1 MVIRVYGLLSA
12 MSDKDAF
19 FKTEGGK
26 KSRSRG
32 FLRSCWMPLF
42 LAAGL
47 GLGLLLLALVVVDLT
62 NSGEKIRRKL
72 VSLLVE
78 TPQLSTPPSKAVEPT
93 VVEKI
98 VEVPVEKVVE
108 RVVEKIVEVEK
119 LPPLPSRYVDWKKV
133 DTATLWSEIL
143 VETKLETAEGG
154 IASLERERP
163 ESYQIEMR
171 VKLTVP
177 KPSTSVADL
186 IALNDKLPKILPDL
200 EKLVTGAE
208 VSPLYHHLYQLKTE
222 RIQQRVTRLD
232 QVLSRHNFFD
242 LETVLQA
249 THPDTGQK
257 LLLIQGEMDVVSDG
271 SDGDRMPSL
280 SEYISMSQH
289 YQPFT
294 SYGWAKRTKTPN
306 PLLERWET
314 QLKEHETEFAL
325 PGLSIERNRFL
336 REQIDTYKLG
346 VADMKGRSFL
356 IAEVDPFIVLPL
368 SFLGRTEE
376 SPFNPAIGD
385 YVAVIYGDQIYPA
398 IAGDAGPSWGFG
410 EASLR
415 MARQIDPKA
424 SPYQRPVS
432 DLKVTYLIFPGSADE
447 KKGPPDLVAWREK
460 CGELLKG
467 IGGLGEG
474 FSLHEWENLVPAKK
488 DPAPAADPTEAPTD
502 PAKTAT
508 PETSPAKTPTTGTP
522 AVEAPPPPTE
532 GSPQ

>member
-1 MVIRVYGLLSA
+1 

-19 FKTEGGK
+19 FKTDSGK
-26 KSRSRG
+26 KNPSRG
-32 FLRSCWMPLF
+32 FRRSLWMPFF
-42 LAAGL
+42 LAVAL
-47 GLGLLLLALVVVDLT
+47 GLALLLLALVVVDLT

-78 TPQLSTPPSKAVEPT
+78 TPQLSTPPPKAVEPT

-98 VEVPVEKVVE
+98 VEVPVEKVIE

-119 LPPLPSRYVDWKKV
+119 LPPLPSKYVPWQKV

-143 VETKLETAEGG
+143 VETKLETTEGG

-177 KPSTSVADL
+177 KPNTSLADL
-186 IALNDKLPKILPDL
+186 TALNDKLPGILPDL
-200 EKLVTGAE
+200 EKLVSNAE

-222 RIQQRVTRLD
+222 RIQQRVTRID
-232 QVLSRHNFFD
+232 QVLSRHNFYD
-242 LETVLQA
+242 LETILQA
-249 THPDTGQK
+249 THPETGQK
-257 LLLIQGEMDVVSDG
+257 LLLIQADMDVVSDG

-280 SEYISMSQH
+280 DEYISMSQH

-294 SYGWAKRTKTPN
+294 SYGWAKRSKTPN

-314 QLKEHETEFAL
+314 QLKEYVDEFAL

-336 REQIDTYKLG
+336 REQIDTYKLE
-346 VADMKGRSFL
+346 VADLKGRSFL
-356 IAEVDPFIVLPL
+356 IAEVDPFIVIPL

-385 YVAVIYGDQIYPA
+385 YVAVIHGDQIYPA
-398 IAGDAGPSWGFG
+398 IAGDAGPSWQFG

-432 DLKVTYLIFPGSADE
+432 DLKVTYLIFPGSAEE
-447 KKGPPDLVAWREK
+447 KKSPPDLVAWREK
-460 CGELLKG
+460 CGELING

-474 FSLHEWENLVPAKK
+474 FSLHEWENLVPDKQDAVPAEATTN
-488 DPAPAADPTEAPTD
+488 DSPTPAAVPPASAADNTGPAAPATT
-502 PAKTAT
+502 PA
-508 PETSPAKTPTTGTP
+508 SPVSTPTAPSEGTP
-522 AVEAPPPPTE
+522 P
-532 GSPQ
+532 

>member
-1 MVIRVYGLLSA
+1 

-26 KSRSRG
+26 KNRSRG
-32 FLRSCWMPLF
+32 FLRSFWMPLF
-42 LAAGL
+42 LAAAL
-47 GLGLLLLALVVVDLT
+47 GLALLLLALVVVDLT

-72 VSLLVE
+72 VSYLVE
-78 TPQLSTPPSKAVEPT
+78 TPQLSTPQPKKVEPT

-119 LPPLPSRYVDWKKV
+119 LPPLPSSYVPWQKV

-154 IASLERERP
+154 IASQERERP

-177 KPSTSVADL
+177 KPNTSVAD
-186 IALNDKLPKILPDL
+186 ITALNGKLPEILPDL
-200 EKLVTGAE
+200 EKLVSGAE

-232 QVLSRHNFFD
+232 QVLSRHNFYD
-242 LETVLQA
+242 LETILQA

-271 SDGDRMPSL
+271 SDGDRMASL
-280 SEYISMSQH
+280 DDYISMSQH

-294 SYGWAKRTKTPN
+294 SYGWSKRSKTPN

-314 QLKEHETEFAL
+314 QLKEYETEFAL
-325 PGLSIERNRFL
+325 PGLSLERNRFL
-336 REQIDTYKLG
+336 REQIDTYKLE
-346 VADMKGRSFL
+346 VADLKGRSFL

-385 YVAVIYGDQIYPA
+385 YVAVIYEDKIYPA
-398 IAGDAGPSWGFG
+398 IAGDAGPSWQFG

-432 DLKVTYLIFPGSADE
+432 DLKVTYLIFPGSAEE
-447 KKGPPDLVAWREK
+447 KKSPPDLVAWRVK
-460 CGELLKG
+460 CGELIKG

-474 FSLHEWENLVPAKK
+474 FSLHEWENLVPAKQEPV
-488 DPAPAADPTEAPTD
+488 PAEATSTEAP
-502 PAKTAT
+502 KTEPST
-508 PETSPAKTPTTGTP
+508 PTGGTTPTTPTTTAPAVPAPSPAAPSEGTP
-522 AVEAPPPPTE
+522 P
-532 GSPQ
+532 